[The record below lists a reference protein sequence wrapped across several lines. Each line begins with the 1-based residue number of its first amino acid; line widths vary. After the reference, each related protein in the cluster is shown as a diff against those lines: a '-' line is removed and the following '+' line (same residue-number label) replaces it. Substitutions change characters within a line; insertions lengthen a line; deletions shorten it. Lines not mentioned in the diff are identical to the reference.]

1 MLDDSKGFF
10 SPRTFLAF
18 GFLKHKRN
26 QTLKSLVT
34 KTLKLGGRKLDY
46 FFIFFIMSKLKKS
59 FNWRIGRY
67 LFNKVLKLFRNSIL
81 LTMVVLSS

>member
-1 MLDDSKGFF
+1 MILKAFFLHALSLRLD
-10 SPRTFLAF
+10 FLQ
-18 GFLKHKRN
+18 HKRN

-34 KTLKLGGRKLDY
+34 QTLKLGGRKLDY

-59 FNWRIGRY
+59 LNCQIGRY

-81 LTMVVLSS
+81 LTIVVLSC